1 MQKVRNFFIV
11 LALMSV
17 TALVSYKVGENKAGM
32 IIDSSGKG
40 VDLSMMW
47 TVKDKLAK
55 TFLEKNKMV
64 DKTMVYGA
72 ISGMVASLG
81 DPYTMYLPPDQNK
94 SANEDLAG
102 QFGGVGISLG
112 FKDKNLAVM
121 SPLPKTPAEKAGL
134 LAGDLILKI
143 TDKANKVDKE
153 TTGISLE
160 EAVNLIRGK
169 VGTEVTLKMYREGK
183 TGTFDVTMVRDN
195 IEVPSIELEWK
206 PSAKGKVAWIKLY
219 KFSDV
224 LFKEWPNIVN
234 QIVDQRTKGDYAGIV
249 LDLRNNPG
257 GFLQASVAVA
267 SDFLKEGVVVSQESS
282 DGTKESYSVDKS
294 QGRLVNDKMVVLVN
308 GGSASA
314 SEILAGALH
323 DYKRALLVGEKT
335 FGKGTVQQ
343 PEDFPDGSGL
353 HVTVARWLLP
363 SGKNIHKIGV
373 DPDVVVVYVPPVVP
387 TGTQQSKGAT
397 LSDNQ
402 LDKAI
407 ETLLKQ

>member
-1 MQKVRNFFIV
+1 
-11 LALMSV
+11 MSV
-17 TALVSYKVGENKAGM
+17 TSIISYKIGEKKAG
-32 IIDSSGKG
+32 IVLDTNNKG

-47 TVKDKLAK
+47 KVKDKLAK
-55 TFLEKNKMV
+55 TFLEKDKMD
-64 DKTMVYGA
+64 DKKMVYGA
-72 ISGMVASLG
+72 ISGMVAALG
-81 DPYTMYLPPDQNK
+81 DPYTMYLPPTENK

-121 SPLPKTPAEKAGL
+121 SPLAKTPAERAGI

-143 TDKANKVDKE
+143 TDKASKVDKE
-153 TTGISLE
+153 TNGISLD
-160 EAVNLIRGK
+160 EAVKLIRGK
-169 VGTEVTLKMYREGK
+169 VGTEVTLKLYREGK
-183 TGTFDVTMVRDN
+183 TGSFDVTLVRDN
-195 IEVPSIELEWK
+195 IEVPSIELEWVT
-206 PSAKGKVAWIKLY
+206 KGNKKVAWVKLF

-224 LFKEWPNIVN
+224 LFKEWPEIVTK
-234 QIVDQRTKGDYAGIV
+234 IVDQREKGNYGGIV

-282 DGTKESYSVDKS
+282 DGTKQSYSVDKS
-294 QGRLVNDKMVVLVN
+294 QGHLLNDKMVVLVN

-314 SEILAGALH
+314 SEILAGALK
-323 DYKRALLVGEKT
+323 DYNRAKLVGEKT

-343 PEDFPDGSGL
+343 PEDFSDGSGL

-363 SGKNIHKIGV
+363 NGKNIHKVGV
-373 DPDVVVVYVPPVVP
+373 DPDVEIKYEIPVIP
-387 TGTQQSKGAT
+387 SGKPINKD
-397 LSDNQ
+397 LKLPDNQ

-407 ETLLKQ
+407 ETLLKL